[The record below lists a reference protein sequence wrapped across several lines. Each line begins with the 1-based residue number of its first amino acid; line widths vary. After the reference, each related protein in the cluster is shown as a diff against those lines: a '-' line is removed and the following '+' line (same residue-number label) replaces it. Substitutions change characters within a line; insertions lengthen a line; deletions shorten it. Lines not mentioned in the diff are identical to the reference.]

1 MLFRSISFD
10 PAKDII
16 NQNKHGIS
24 LASAESLEWDYLIS
38 KKDDSMEYEEVR
50 MKGFAPMGNKLFC
63 VVYTDREKDERRV
76 ISLRPVTNSEKRDY
90 VRFFNTP

>member
-1 MLFRSISFD
+1 MFISFD

-24 LASAESLEWDYLIS
+24 LASADSLEWEYLLS
-38 KKDDSMEYEEVR
+38 KEDDSLQYDEIR
-50 MKGFAPMGNKLFC
+50 MKGFAPIGNKLFC
-63 VVYTDREKDERRV
+63 VIYTDREGDERRI
-76 ISLRPVTNSEKRDY
+76 ISLRLATNSERRDY

>member
-1 MLFRSISFD
+1 MFISFD

-24 LASAESLEWDYLIS
+24 LASADSLEWEYLLS
-38 KKDDSMEYEEVR
+38 KEDDSLQYDEIR
-50 MKGFAPMGNKLFC
+50 MKGFAPIGNKLFC
-63 VVYTDREKDERRV
+63 VIYTDREGDERRI
-76 ISLRPVTNSEKRDY
+76 ISLRLATNIERRDY